1 MDAGARWR
9 LARARARR
17 AAGARVTLL
26 RGYLV
31 FAVFRGVAT
40 VLAVLVVVTSA
51 IEFVG
56 QLNDVGTGDYDL
68 QAALIYIGLRIPRT
82 IFTTLP
88 IAALIGGLLS
98 LGNLAVH
105 RELVVMR
112 ASGISSWQLL
122 SAVGLAGFALA
133 VLMVLLGESLA
144 PSLGAYANDMRTR
157 TMHDELAAAKGQ
169 ATWLRDGDRFVSL
182 RRQAGDLGYGGGVLM
197 FEIGAEQELKEIAR
211 ADSADLDSA
220 NRWVLANYA
229 ETVFD
234 ASGIAVR
241 SERESTESYGLNPD
255 LLELSVVREDL
266 LDTPSL
272 ERYIGYLR
280 ANGLDAHRYL
290 VAYWSRIASVV
301 SVVVMTTLALPF
313 VFGSLRSAAAGS
325 RLVVG
330 LVIGLSYYVSG
341 EVLRS
346 AGAVYGLDPLLIAW
360 APTAV
365 LVLVTAFAFAR
376 IR

>member
-1 MDAGARWR
+1 M
-9 LARARARR
+9 
-17 AAGARVTLL
+17 TLL

-31 FAVFRGVAT
+31 MAVFRGVAT

-51 IEFVG
+51 IEFVN
-56 QLNDVGTGDYDL
+56 QLNDVGAGDYDL
-68 QAALIYIGLRIPRT
+68 QAALIYVGLRVPRT

-112 ASGISSWQLL
+112 ASGVSSWQML
-122 SAVGLAGFALA
+122 SAVGLAGFGLA
-133 VLMVLLGESLA
+133 VLMVLLGESVA
-144 PSLGAYANDMRTR
+144 PSLGAYAIEMRAR
-157 TMHDELAAAKGQ
+157 ALHDDIALADGQ
-169 ATWLRDGDRFVSL
+169 ATWLRDGDRVVSL

-197 FEIGAEQELKEIAR
+197 FELGPEQSLRQVAR
-211 ADSADLDSA
+211 ADAADLDES
-220 NRWVLANYA
+220 NRWVLSNYA
-229 ETVFD
+229 ETSFTQDGV
-234 ASGIAVR
+234 SVR
-241 SERESTESYGLNPD
+241 SERESTETPQIDPD
-255 LLELSVVREDL
+255 LLELSAVREDL

-272 ERYIGYLR
+272 VRYIGYLV
-280 ANGLDAHRYL
+280 ANDLDAHRYL

-301 SVVVMTTLALPF
+301 SVIVMTVLALPF
-313 VFGSLRSAAAGS
+313 VFGGLRSAGAGA

-330 LVIGLSYYVSG
+330 LIVGLSYYVAG
-341 EVLRS
+341 EVLTS
-346 AGAVYGLDPLLIAW
+346 GGEVYGLDPRVIAW

-365 LVLVTAFAFAR
+365 LVLVTAVAFQR